1 MSESA
6 DAGNATKVLNTPT
19 PPAKQRGGC
28 FGRMLSALLVI
39 LITTALSLAGTLF
52 GYIYLLQTP
61 NQINSLRDRIA
72 TAETLNA
79 ELRAE
84 NSLMQT
90 QVSNI
95 ARLSDVNRET
105 IDELQQQQ
113 LALDTLRAE
122 LEAAARQNATVVA
135 EARDSRD
142 MVMLFATTEA
152 GRAELITTLR
162 MRSERI
168 ERFLSR
174 LSDIAEDTALDLQE
188 GSPLPSTPTPT
199 AQPTPTPTA
208 EEPSESI
215 DEELTEEPTEEP
227 TDTATSPTP
236 RPTTTPRASATPS
249 PTP

>member
-1 MSESA
+1 MSEPA
-6 DAGNATKVLNTPT
+6 DAGNATKTLNTPT
-19 PPAKQRGGC
+19 PPAKKSGGC

-39 LITTALSLAGTLF
+39 LITTALSLVGTLF

-61 NQINSLRDRIA
+61 TQINSLRDRVA
-72 TAETLNA
+72 TAENLNA

-90 QVSNI
+90 QVSSV

-113 LALDTLRAE
+113 LALDTLRTE
-122 LEAAARQNATVVA
+122 LETAARQNATVVA

-142 MVMLFATTEA
+142 TIMLFATTEA
-152 GRAELITTLR
+152 SRAELINTLR
-162 MRSERI
+162 LRSERI

-174 LSDIAEDTALDLQE
+174 LSDISEDAALDMEE
-188 GSPLPSTPTPT
+188 GSPLPSTQSPTPE
-199 AQPTPTPTA
+199 PTFTPTA
-208 EEPSESI
+208 EEPSAPVS
-215 DEELTEEPTEEP
+215 EEPTEEP
-227 TDTATSPTP
+227 TETATTPTS
-236 RPTTTPRASATPS
+236 RPTTTPRPSSTPS